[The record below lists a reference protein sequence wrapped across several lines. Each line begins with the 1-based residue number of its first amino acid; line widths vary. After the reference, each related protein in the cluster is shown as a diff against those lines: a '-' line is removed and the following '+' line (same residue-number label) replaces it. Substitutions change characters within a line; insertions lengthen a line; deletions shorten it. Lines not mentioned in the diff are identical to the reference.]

1 VFEDYGDN
9 PSSLYLDHHGFV
21 PFENPFDCV
30 NLKFNLTSTS
40 TSTSLI
46 AKQGDLRERLG
57 ISASPTGC
65 LHVSK
70 DMLAAEKEKKKQ
82 GSTMVV
88 SDFGM
93 SHEVSAWLTLHHE
106 LDETVLVKCL
116 ELLDRFKGMYALVVI
131 VYQKP

>member
-1 VFEDYGDN
+1 M
-9 PSSLYLDHHGFV
+9 
-21 PFENPFDCV
+21 
-30 NLKFNLTSTS
+30 
-40 TSTSLI
+40 I
-46 AKQGDLRERLG
+46 AKQADLRERLG

-70 DMLAAEKEKKKQ
+70 DMLAAAEKEKKKKQ